1 MRCSR
6 WRWSSVKTLAPYENL
21 EPHAVRCD
29 AAMQALA
36 DRVQQLE
43 ALVARQNEQIR
54 RMGITISKL
63 GDAIGDFNVHVEG
76 DWHLNE

>member
-1 MRCSR
+1 M
-6 WRWSSVKTLAPYENL
+6 KTLAPYVDL

-36 DRVQQLE
+36 DRVKALE
-43 ALVARQNEQIR
+43 ALVARQDEQLR
-54 RMGITISKL
+54 KMGIIISKL